1 MAKVEVTLKIMPE
14 GPGSDLKKIAEAVK
28 KEIENVEGKVYHEE
42 VKPLGFG
49 IKELYLTFR
58 MDESKG
64 DTEVLE
70 GKIMKIAEVQS
81 VQVTNV
87 TRALG

>member
-28 KEIENVEGKVYHEE
+28 KAVEDFGGKVYHEE

-49 IKELYLTFR
+49 IKEIYFTFL
-58 MDESKG
+58 MDESTG
-64 DTEVLE
+64 DTEPLE
-70 GKIMKIAEVQS
+70 EKIVKIAEVQS
-81 VQVTNV
+81 VKVTNV